1 MYSTLFSIRDKLQ
14 QSGLKLVLAESCTAG
29 LVAAELGKVP
39 GISEFFCGSM
49 VVYQSRTKTAW
60 LNIAPDGLEDP
71 QRGPVSQWASCSLAE
86 NLLECTPHASV
97 AFALTGHLGPGAPQ
111 ELDGVVFGSFR
122 ARNKDRDNKDR
133 DEVRIEL
140 RAPAPS
146 HSQDYEG
153 REARQLEATM
163 RFLEWI
169 AWKLSSDTMA
179 H

>member
-1 MYSTLFSIRDKLQ
+1 M
-14 QSGLKLVLAESCTAG
+14 LAESCTAG

-60 LNIAPDGLEDP
+60 LNVATDGLEDP
-71 QRGPVSQWASCSLAE
+71 ERGPVSQWASCSLAE

-97 AFALTGHLGPGAPQ
+97 AFAVTGHLGPGAPQ
-111 ELDGVVFGSFR
+111 ELDGVVFGAFR
-122 ARNKDRDNKDR
+122 ARDRVR
-133 DEVRIEL
+133 DEVRFEL

-146 HSQDYEG
+146 HSQDYDR
-153 REARQLEATM
+153 REARQREATV

-169 AWKLSSDTMA
+169 ARKLSEDRAAS
-179 H
+179 

>member
-1 MYSTLFSIRDKLQ
+1 LYSTLLYSTLFSIRDKLQ

-60 LNIAPDGLEDP
+60 LNVATDGLEDP
-71 QRGPVSQWASCSLAE
+71 ERGPVSQWASCSLAE

-97 AFALTGHLGPGAPQ
+97 AFAVTGHLGPGAPQ
-111 ELDGVVFGSFR
+111 ELDGVVFGAFR
-122 ARNKDRDNKDR
+122 ARDRVR
-133 DEVRIEL
+133 DEVRFEL

-146 HSQDYEG
+146 HSQDYDR
-153 REARQLEATM
+153 REARQREATV

-169 AWKLSSDTMA
+169 ARKLSEDRAAS
-179 H
+179 